1 MKKVLYIP
9 LDDRPANLDD
19 IILQGKAA
27 GIQVIVPPV
36 GDIRNRLDSHMT
48 TDGTLVTGTS
58 GPTFGKPE
66 HIRRFIFHH
75 ASKVDG
81 FIISLDMLVYGGL
94 IGSRRL
100 RATAEGTYPAY
111 DSQTAE
117 LLDVIRE
124 VKQAYPYKPVY
135 VLDTIM
141 RLASTVFVDGLAMPA
156 YTETRTLMQK
166 PRKPETELLAILNGY
181 DIQPDGTNFP
191 DTVYVDKEQY
201 YNAKRHKL
209 TTTYYMLDQ
218 LAREGYIDFV
228 AIGVDD
234 AYIDGI
240 QANEIA
246 FVEERINEWLGGT
259 DGQNPERAIILP
271 DADGLGHSLLARM
284 AKKLYCVN
292 GKPRFAIRY
301 FGPDGRTIVNP
312 YEYMDVHQNLL
323 RHIDIV
329 GGEAV
334 DSGEGSE
341 SDMEIIA
348 ITAVDQAGNAVSR
361 EAENAANMR
370 PTIVID
376 FTGGGAANAVVTT
389 ALLGSK
395 YTGSLL
401 GYSGWNTAGNKIGMA
416 LGMAHSRYACLTMET
431 HAAVL
436 DTAMDAHGSLL
447 FKRFLKDYYYKVVTI
462 AEVRTESRGRSPYTN
477 VTADQNMRLFN
488 SASDFELLTAL
499 LQGRMQTNTT
509 TLAQQTAFGI
519 GSASPACAIRQIR
532 DGRWSLAP
540 YTRVVLK
547 QDNPKFIWD
556 RAFEITL
563 EPVVS
568 LRRMQAYC

>member
-1 MKKVLYIP
+1 MKKVLYVP

-27 GIQVIVPPV
+27 GIQVIVPPAR
-36 GDIRNRLDSHMT
+36 DIRNRLDSKKT
-48 TDGTLVTGTS
+48 TDGALITS
-58 GPTFGKPE
+58 TSEPMFGKPE
-66 HIRRFIFHH
+66 HIRRFILHH
-75 ASKVDG
+75 APKVDG
-81 FIISLDMLVYGGL
+81 FILSLDMLVYGGL

-100 RATAEGTYPAY
+100 RATADGTYPAY
-111 DSQTAE
+111 DAQTTD
-117 LLDVIRE
+117 LLDVIRD
-124 VKQAYPYKPVY
+124 VKQAYPYKPIY

-141 RLASTVFVDGLAMPA
+141 RLASTVFVEGLAMPA
-156 YTETRTLMQK
+156 YTETRSLMQK
-166 PRKPETELLAILNGY
+166 PRKPETELLDILNGY

-218 LAREGYIDFV
+218 LARQGYIDFL

-246 FVEERINEWLGGT
+246 FVENRINAWLGGT

-292 GKPRFAIRY
+292 GKPRFVIRY
-301 FGPDGRTIVNP
+301 FGPDGSTIVNP

-334 DSGEGSE
+334 DGGEG
-341 SDMEIIA
+341 DVEIIA
-348 ITAVDQAGNAVSR
+348 ITAVDQAENAVSR
-361 EAENAANMR
+361 VAENASSML

-376 FTGGGAANAVVTT
+376 FTGGGAANATVTT
-389 ALLGSK
+389 ALLGCK

-416 LGMAHSRYACLTMET
+416 LGMALSRYVCLTMET
-431 HAAVL
+431 RSAAL
-436 DTAMDAHGSLL
+436 DEAMNAQGSLL
-447 FKRFLKDYYYKVVTI
+447 FKRFLKDYYYKVITI
-462 AEVRTESRGRSPYTN
+462 AEVRTESRGRSLYTN
-477 VTADQNMRLFN
+477 VTVDQNMRLFN
-488 SASDFELLTAL
+488 SASDYELLTTL
-499 LQGRMQTNTT
+499 LRDRMQTNTA
-509 TLAQQTAFGI
+509 TLAQQKAFGI
-519 GSASPACAIRQIR
+519 GSAAPACAIRQIR

-540 YTRVVLK
+540 YSCVVLK
-547 QDNPKFIWD
+547 AENPAFIWD
-556 RAFEITL
+556 RAFEITVV
-563 EPVVS
+563 PDVS
-568 LRRMQAYC
+568 LRRVHDYC